1 MLTPRTLPRLPT
13 TSSSKTLSGSHAN
26 GSKKSKQLH
35 DYKLPSLSPN
45 QKSSPP
51 PKATPVCKQERWSY
65 MLPNRLPKSRSKLHL
80 PPLETVSMEKA
91 EKKKSREKEM
101 NVLPKL
107 GK

>member
-13 TSSSKTLSGSHAN
+13 SSSKSLSGSHAN
-26 GSKKSKQLH
+26 GSKKKSKQLH

-51 PKATPVCKQERWSY
+51 PNATPVCKQERWSY
-65 MLPNRLPKSRSKLHL
+65 MIPKRLPKSRSKLHL

-91 EKKKSREKEM
+91 EKKNSREKEM
-101 NVLPKL
+101 SVLPKL